1 MMRVIDRRVHGWDKT
16 MVVRGNHDCPS
27 NVVFVSGYGAFSD
40 GCAQGDGI
48 YHYSFHVLS

>member
-27 NVVFVSGYGAFSD
+27 NVVFSQAMGLLLTDALR
-40 GCAQGDGI
+40 GDGI